1 MTLQTPGGAVNSF
14 YRAVLKQPHAL
25 IAGATGSGKSTI
37 INGLIY
43 AALFQPPSECKL
55 VLCDPKMVELA
66 RYAPLPHTLRHGQ
79 TIPEILDA
87 LEEAGAVMDSRFR
100 HMKRDGKRETDE
112 PDIYVIID
120 EYADLVLNCTKK
132 QLKIVQHIAELGRAA
147 HVHLVVAT
155 QAPSRQVI
163 TAPIAVNMT
172 CKIALRCDSAIESR
186 QILGVSGAEQLPIYG
201 SALVKMP
208 SKGVRLATGI
218 KYYDDATLDERV
230 EWWTHQH
237 KFTKKFLYT
246 SFLRV

>member
-1 MTLQTPGGAVNSF
+1 MTWQTPSGAVNQF
-14 YRAVLKQPHAL
+14 YRSVLAQPHTL
-25 IAGATGSGKSTI
+25 IAGATGSGKSTV

-43 AALFQPPSECKL
+43 TALFLPPDECKL

-79 TIPEILDA
+79 TIPEIMDA
-87 LEEAGAVMDSRFR
+87 LRETGAVMDSRFR
-100 HMKRDGKRETDE
+100 RMKREGKRETEE
-112 PDIYVIID
+112 PHIYVFID

-147 HVHLVVAT
+147 HVHLIVAT

-186 QILGVSGAEQLPIYG
+186 QILGVAGAERLPIYG

-208 SKGVRLATGI
+208 SQGVRLASGLQC
-218 KYYDDATLDERV
+218 YPDYALDAQV
-230 EWWTHQH
+230 MWWTSQ
-237 KFTKKFLYT
+237 KNFTSRLATAF
-246 SFLRV
+246 RRW